1 MSQALGMIET
11 RGYIASVVAAD
22 AMMKSANVTLIKQES
37 VDAGLMTILVT
48 GDVGAVQ
55 AALDAGKEAAKRVG
69 VLISAHMIA
78 RPYDEIN
85 EIVMRSGLTAR
96 DSQPR
101 VEEPNI
107 EASRKKGAENKPNSD
122 NDMKPEV
129 E

>member
-85 EIVMRSGLTAR
+85 EIVMRSGLTAMGN
-96 DSQPR
+96 QLR
-101 VEEPNI
+101 VEEPSK
-107 EASRKKGAENKPNSD
+107 EASRKKRAENKLNSD
-122 NDMKPEV
+122 NDTKPEV

>member
-22 AMMKSANVTLIKQES
+22 AMIKSANVTLIKQES
-37 VDAGLMTILVT
+37 VDAGLMTILVA

-85 EIVMRSGLTAR
+85 EIVKKSESTATSTVR
-96 DSQPR
+96 LAED
-101 VEEPNI
+101 
-107 EASRKKGAENKPNSD
+107 ASKGTTRKKRIETSINSENEI
-122 NDMKPEV
+122 KPEV

>member
-22 AMMKSANVTLIKQES
+22 AMIKSANVTLIKQES
-37 VDAGLMTILVT
+37 VDAGLMTILVA

-85 EIVMRSGLTAR
+85 EIVM
-96 DSQPR
+96 
-101 VEEPNI
+101 
-107 EASRKKGAENKPNSD
+107 K
-122 NDMKPEV
+122 NDQKSNRMQR
-129 E
+129 